1 MNDNDHTSNS
11 HDDKRCREVCSSDN
25 AIKLY
30 VKALRTHDR
39 VEAVCHWGC
48 NMVYALSCWSEGLR
62 KELGR
67 YCRASCARTL

>member
-1 MNDNDHTSNS
+1 M
-11 HDDKRCREVCSSDN
+11 CSSDN
-25 AIKLY
+25 AVKLY
-30 VKALRTHDR
+30 VKALKTHDR

-67 YCRASCARTL
+67 Y